1 MSGRGSFSRQII
13 CHRSQI
19 MPREERHM
27 LAGSNICAALTYTE
41 FYDGSEAGYKTGRV
55 SLPLL
60 NSNEKLK

>member
-1 MSGRGSFSRQII
+1 
-13 CHRSQI
+13 